1 MERLL
6 AGSPLHTVGRLDATS
21 LAREAGV
28 SRQDLYRTYRN
39 LLDEFRDHLERLR
52 SVPAGDRLH
61 PEASGAQLREI
72 TERAARYRAERDAA
86 RRERDAN
93 ASRIIYLADQNRQ
106 LHEALGSLR
115 GVVALFSEP
124 TGGPAESSP
133 M

>member
-1 MERLL
+1 M
-6 AGSPLHTVGRLDATS
+6 
-21 LAREAGV
+21 

-39 LLDEFRDHLERLR
+39 VLDEFRDHLERLR
-52 SVPAGDRLH
+52 SGPAGDRRL
-61 PEASGAQLREI
+61 EASAARLRKI

-86 RRERDAN
+86 CGERDAN
-93 ASRIIYLADQNRQ
+93 ASRIIYLTDQNRQ

-124 TGGPAESSP
+124 TAGPAESSP

>member
-39 LLDEFRDHLERLR
+39 VLDEFREHLERLP
-52 SVPAGDRLH
+52 SGPAGDRRHL
-61 PEASGAQLREI
+61 EATAAQLREI

-86 RRERDAN
+86 RRARDAN
-93 ASRIIYLADQNRQ
+93 ASRIIYLTDQNLQ
-106 LHEALGSLR
+106 LHEALSSLR
-115 GVVALFSEP
+115 GVVALSSEP
-124 TGGPAESSP
+124 TAGSVGSP
-133 M
+133 PV